1 MSSPARSCSLMTT
14 AIASWNFSRKRTS
27 SMQVSSGR
35 PHMHTS
41 NQRGRGYEPVIV
53 LGRIR
58 LAVAVNMAKTSRGGI
73 LHRVRLSAHLEAPS
87 VSLRLASV
95 DYPRDNLP
103 VLLKMLR
110 YRCDCYSA
118 R

>member
-35 PHMHTS
+35 PHMQTS

-58 LAVAVNMAKTSRGGI
+58 LAVAVNMAKTSGAGFYIGRVVHDREKGEGSFTSFRMTRERGD
-73 LHRVRLSAHLEAPS
+73 A
-87 VSLRLASV
+87 ASKNGN
-95 DYPRDNLP
+95 RAKTLQ
-103 VLLKMLR
+103 
-110 YRCDCYSA
+110 
-118 R
+118 